1 MWRVTENG
9 PPDCWITGLQDHW
22 VAAGSREATTPTPEL
37 FGPGYCLVRG
47 CCCEPLVAVS
57 QGRSVG
63 SPSGRRRR
71 RHERRALGGA
81 CIPAVPRLGP
91 PWYPRQR
98 SSRRPPFCPP
108 ETGHGQDIGCIR
120 VVHWMPL
127 VRVLAA
133 TGAAGAAPR
142 LPHSIC
148 LLDASIKII
157 FKCASTQNEQSCLA
171 MLGDFVGN
179 LIAETDKTLFKPKFK
194 T

>member
-9 PPDCWITGLQDHW
+9 PPDCWIAGLQDHW
-22 VAAGSREATTPTPEL
+22 VAAGSRKSTTPTPEL

-91 PWYPRQR
+91 RWYPRQR
-98 SSRRPPFCPP
+98 SSRRAAFLSPRDGARARHRLHQSRTLDAAGPRAGSYRC
-108 ETGHGQDIGCIR
+108 CR
-120 VVHWMPL
+120 CCAK
-127 VRVLAA
+127 AA
-133 TGAAGAAPR
+133 T
-142 LPHSIC
+142 LH
-148 LLDASIKII
+148 
-157 FKCASTQNEQSCLA
+157 
-171 MLGDFVGN
+171 MFVGCKYQDN
-179 LIAETDKTLFKPKFK
+179 FQMCFNSE
-194 T
+194 

>member
-9 PPDCWITGLQDHW
+9 PWIAWLQDHW
-22 VAAGSREATTPTPEL
+22 VAAGSRKSTTPTPEL

-142 LPHSIC
+142 PNAAATLH
-148 LLDASIKII
+148 
-157 FKCASTQNEQSCLA
+157 
-171 MLGDFVGN
+171 MFVGCN
-179 LIAETDKTLFKPKFK
+179 YQDNFQMCFNSECPAWLC
-194 T
+194 